1 MHADIRANLADYLR
15 NLCALSALFRDNY
28 AIIYN
33 AIKIKFTV
41 YIFYGSSLYKIII
54 NNKIFGG
61 GYASKCIFINVCKYT
76 NGIYSCD
83 AVAYYKPGY
92 LEITGKYVFSI
103 NHIYY
108 KHYIS
113 SNIYIMVKDNEYL
126 IYSKIYNI
134 NYTGILHDSGAIMKM
149 IEDVID
155 KYQSRFN
162 YKK

>member
-1 MHADIRANLADYLR
+1 MHADICAILSQYSR

-33 AIKIKFTV
+33 AIKSTV
-41 YIFYGSSLYKIII
+41 YICYGSGLYFASIII

-76 NGIYSCD
+76 NGTYSCD
-83 AVAYYKPGY
+83 AIAYYKPDY

-108 KHYIS
+108 MHYIS

>member
-1 MHADIRANLADYLR
+1 MRIFAQYSR
-15 NLCALSALFRDNY
+15 NLRALSALFRDNY

-33 AIKIKFTV
+33 AIKSTV
-41 YIFYGSSLYKIII
+41 YICYGSSLYFASIII

-61 GYASKCIFINVCKYT
+61 GYASICIFRIVRKYT
-76 NGIYSCD
+76 NETYSCD
-83 AVAYYKPGY
+83 AIAYYKPSY
-92 LEITGKYVFSI
+92 LEITEKYVFGI

-108 KHYIS
+108 IHYIS
-113 SNIYIMVKDNEYL
+113 SNIYIMIKDNEYL

-134 NYTGILHDSGAIMKM
+134 NYTGILYDNGTIMRM
-149 IEDVID
+149 IEEVID